1 MRKIDTTISL
11 LLSIL
16 LVLSFAACQF
26 GGREETSEPAVSSR
40 GEESAAASSEP
51 EPDLP
56 KTAGELMDRID
67 QTMEQLT
74 SYREDIVGEM
84 IAVYRGNKVEATM
97 TAWGVKTQDAFYE
110 ENSVRYLCKALG
122 LDEQEKKVEAFYNG
136 KMYLLSKD
144 DVYTQKLC
152 SEITMEEYLETR
164 SGILGEDIGLKDCIN
179 QSFSQKD
186 NGDWELTFSGY
197 TKKTIDSLME
207 VLKAPEELWGGEVV
221 DLQVMY
227 QSDAEYRAK
236 TVQFSFVFEEEEG
249 GDTPK
254 FTTTMTCSKHN
265 SAEFDPSLLK
275 EDEYTLVDDAWILS
289 KINTSIMDMRNAS
302 SGSFTME
309 TQTEVAVKEERQTT
323 KETDTVSYGRKNGGY
338 YYDIVAKTNDQTI
351 TIQYQNGTQTVSG
364 GGETQTASLSEED
377 AKLFVDSLI
386 NAPNFTES
394 AVTAIQK
401 QKDGRYRLTVR
412 RLSLEPY
419 QEAYAQAGIDLE
431 NTGRQEFVILMADG
445 QVATMESTI
454 TMVGVAGESFSS
466 RVFNIT
472 LRHRLEFNRLED
484 DMSAA

>member
-26 GGREETSEPAVSSR
+26 GGREETSEPAVSSQ

-67 QTMEQLT
+67 QTMEQMT
-74 SYREDIVGEM
+74 SYREDIVSEM
-84 IAVYRGNKVEATM
+84 TLFYRGYKMEATA
-97 TAWGVKTQDAFYE
+97 TAWTVITEDAFYE
-110 ENSVRYLCKALG
+110 EGSTRYICKELN
-122 LDEQEKKVEAFYNG
+122 LDEQEKTMEAFYNG

-144 DVYTQKLC
+144 NTYTQKLC
-152 SEITMEEYLETR
+152 SEITKEEYKEIR
-164 SGILGEDIGLKDCIN
+164 KNILSEDIGLKECVN
-179 QSFSQKD
+179 QTFSQKE
-186 NGDWELTFSGY
+186 NGDWELSFSGY
-197 TKKTIDSLME
+197 TKKTIDALME
-207 VLKAPEELWGGEVV
+207 LMKVSDDYWGGTVV

-249 GDTPK
+249 GDTPE
-254 FTTTMTCSKHN
+254 FTITMTCSKYN
-265 SAEFDPSLLK
+265 SAEFDPSILNEK
-275 EDEYTLVDDAWILS
+275 EYTLVDDAWILS
-289 KINTSIMDMRNAS
+289 KISSSILDMKNAS
-302 SGSFTME
+302 AGSFTME
-309 TQTEVAVKEERQTT
+309 CETQIKVKEEKQTT
-323 KETDTVSYGRKNGGY
+323 KETDAVSYGRKNGGY

-431 NTGRQEFVILMADG
+431 NTGWQEFVILMADG

-454 TMVGVAGESFSS
+454 TMVGVAGESFSTQ
-466 RVFNIT
+466 VFNIT